1 MKWNEWFFFDD
12 KQDFLDDGCL
22 TPDCGGSVVNIQI
35 FDTDGLKTEV
45 ITWLKHFRP
54 YTKFWQDHLSL

>member
-1 MKWNEWFFFDD
+1 MNDSFFYD

-45 ITWLKHFRP
+45 IT
-54 YTKFWQDHLSL
+54 